1 MGAIIGIAIGL
12 TIHFFI
18 IRHIEQ
24 RKARKWCKAHGLVPD
39 EDREDT

>member
-1 MGAIIGIAIGL
+1 MGAFIGIAIGL

-24 RKARKWCKAHGLVPD
+24 RKARKWRKEHGLVPD